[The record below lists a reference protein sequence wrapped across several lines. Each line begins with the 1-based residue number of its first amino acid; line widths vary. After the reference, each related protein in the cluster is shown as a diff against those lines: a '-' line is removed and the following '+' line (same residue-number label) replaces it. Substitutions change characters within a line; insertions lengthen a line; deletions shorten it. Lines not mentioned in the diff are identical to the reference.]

1 MRLSAGHARRL
12 PGSGKGFKCGR
23 LPPHCHA
30 YHRHC
35 GSQWPLQKVFWGM
48 TDAQGTWLA
57 QTKETLTLRIAS
69 FGSKCDVSD
78 AKFLKKL
85 DACGITDLVNAF
97 ATFKN
102 EKELKKTDGAK
113 RQRITG
119 ADALS
124 KFCMTGPGL
133 LLPMCMVPSLTGFA
147 HKYQNYR
154 HVQCILAPAVCFSIC
169 AVQTVALTSD

>member
-1 MRLSAGHARRL
+1 MRKA
-12 PGSGKGFKCGR
+12 P
-23 LPPHCHA
+23 
-30 YHRHC
+30 
-35 GSQWPLQKVFWGM
+35 
-48 TDAQGTWLA
+48 LA

-85 DACGITDLVNAF
+85 EACGITDLVNAF

-119 ADALS
+119 E
-124 KFCMTGPGL
+124 
-133 LLPMCMVPSLTGFA
+133 
-147 HKYQNYR
+147 Y
-154 HVQCILAPAVCFSIC
+154 VCLNS
-169 AVQTVALTSD
+169 V

>member
-1 MRLSAGHARRL
+1 MPVAIA
-12 PGSGKGFKCGR
+12 
-23 LPPHCHA
+23 
-30 YHRHC
+30 
-35 GSQWPLQKVFWGM
+35 
-48 TDAQGTWLA
+48 A

-85 DACGITDLVNAF
+85 EACGITDLVNAF

-119 ADALS
+119 KPPCAYITAHS
-124 KFCMTGPGL
+124 HT
-133 LLPMCMVPSLTGFA
+133 LTGSEFSMTW
-147 HKYQNYR
+147 
-154 HVQCILAPAVCFSIC
+154 AVS
-169 AVQTVALTSD
+169 ALHQLQGQKKKMMKEIGSAERRQATGSFL